1 MHGDVV
7 VPLSTL
13 VGFLLV
19 LTRLSTVFVFVPLP
33 GQQSGFSTPRAM
45 LCLALTIALAPQWP
59 EIDVEKV
66 NAPLLTAWILSEAA
80 LGLTVGLAVSF
91 IAEAFVFGAQVLS
104 MQAGYGYAS
113 IIDPATQADSGILMI
128 VAQLLAGLLFFAL
141 GIDRHVLRALAESL
155 TTYPPGAFA
164 ISKAAADEILRLAT
178 TVLNTGLRLALP
190 ISGLMILIDLA
201 LSVLGRV
208 HTQIQLIQMS
218 FPIKLLLCIGVLGGM
233 LLVAQPLYTAAA
245 SASLNFITRA
255 MAR

>member
-1 MHGDVV
+1 MRGDVV
-7 VPLSTL
+7 IPLSTL

-19 LTRLSTVFVFVPLP
+19 LTRLSAVFVFVPLP

-59 EIDVEKV
+59 EVDVGKV

-113 IIDPATQADSGILMI
+113 IIDPSTQADSGILMV

-164 ISKAAADEILRLAT
+164 ISKAAADEILKLAT

-208 HTQIQLIQMS
+208 HAQIQLVQMS
-218 FPIKLLLCIGVLGGM
+218 FPIKLLLCLGVLGGM
-233 LLVAQPLYTAAA
+233 LLVAQPLYSAAA
-245 SASLNFITRA
+245 TASLSFITR
-255 MAR
+255 MITR